1 MGFGFFLLPFFRWVI
16 LMSSSRSLL
25 PFWDSPA
32 IRTGFGGPVFLWMLI
47 ITAFGTLVCLFNT
60 RGALLHLPSSL
71 KDARVED
78 MAAFYRASEMSN
90 YDAASY
96 VYDPSLFR
104 DGLPERL
111 SDLIFLNPPHA
122 LPVFHVFAWSDF
134 ATVKIGFI
142 CLTLI
147 ALFAIPRMAGQT
159 FALSALFAAS
169 AAPVQILLRLN
180 LSVFVIALIVYA
192 TLHARSRPVLAG
204 IALSVATIKPQ
215 YGLLVPFFLAGIG
228 AWRCIAWATIGTL
241 SMFLIS
247 LLMFGPGVFESYLA
261 SFSTPLYRAYALT
274 ALEWDTSFRS
284 FLGRLD
290 VAADLRALLVLAAI
304 AGAAVCVF
312 RLPKDWSYELRIG
325 VMLLLGTLVAP
336 SFMYYSWPLFAAGV
350 LFIARALP
358 DWPMELQFL
367 AGLTWM
373 QPLIYM
379 LLLPLLPGVLT
390 AHAAAVFVLMAVL
403 IMSFFRLA
411 RRRASAPVMQSGDV
425 FQGV

>member
-1 MGFGFFLLPFFRWVI
+1 
-16 LMSSSRSLL
+16 MSSSRSLL
-25 PFWDSPA
+25 PFWDSRT
-32 IRTGFGGPVFLWMLI
+32 IRTGFGGPAFLWLLI

-60 RGALLHLPSSL
+60 RAHILYLPSSL

-78 MAAFYRASEMSN
+78 MAAFCRASEMSN
-90 YDAASY
+90 YDAASN
-96 VYDPSLFR
+96 VYNPSLFR
-104 DGLPERL
+104 DGLSERL
-111 SDLIFLNPPHA
+111 SDLIFLNPPHV
-122 LPVFHVFAWSDF
+122 LPIFHIFAWSDY
-134 ATVKIGFI
+134 AAVKIAFI

-147 ALFAIPRMAGQT
+147 TLFAIPRLVGQT

-192 TLHARSRPVLAG
+192 TKHARSRPILAG
-204 IALSVATIKPQ
+204 VALSVATIKPQ
-215 YGLLVPFFLAGIG
+215 YGLLIPFFLAGIG

-241 SMFLIS
+241 SMLIVT

-261 SFSTPLYRAYALT
+261 SFTTPLYQAYALT

-290 VAADLRALLVLAAI
+290 TAVDVRAVLVVAAILA
-304 AGAAVCVF
+304 AAVCAF
-312 RLPKDWSYELRIG
+312 RLPGEWPYDLRVG
-325 VMLLLGTLVAP
+325 MLLLLSTLVAP
-336 SFMYYSWPLFAAGV
+336 SFMYYSWPLFAVGV

-373 QPLIYM
+373 QPLIYI
-379 LLLPLLPGVLT
+379 LLLSLLPAALT
-390 AHAAAVFVLMAVL
+390 AHAAAVFVLMALLV
-403 IMSFFRLA
+403 MSFRLLA
-411 RRRASAPVMQSGDV
+411 RKRASRSV
-425 FQGV
+425 FPSSDALQRA

>member
-1 MGFGFFLLPFFRWVI
+1 MP
-16 LMSSSRSLL
+16 SSRSLL
-25 PFWDSPA
+25 PFWESRA
-32 IRTGFGGPVFLWMLI
+32 IRTGFGGPAFLWLLI

-60 RGALLHLPSSL
+60 RALILYLPSSL

-90 YDAASY
+90 YDVTSY
-96 VYDPSLFR
+96 VYDPTLFR
-104 DGLPERL
+104 DGLSERL

-122 LPVFHVFAWSDF
+122 LPIFHIFAWSDY
-134 ATVKIGFI
+134 ATIKIAFI

-159 FALSALFAAS
+159 FVLSALFAAS

-192 TLHARSRPVLAG
+192 TTHARSRPILSG
-204 IALSVATIKPQ
+204 LALSVATIKPQ
-215 YGLLVPFFLAGIG
+215 YGLLIPFFLAGIG

-241 SMFLIS
+241 LMLIVT

-261 SFSTPLYRAYALT
+261 SFATPLYQAYALT
-274 ALEWDTSFRS
+274 ALDWDTSFRS

-290 VAADLRALLVLAAI
+290 AAADVRAVLVMAAI
-304 AGAAVCVF
+304 LVAAVCAF
-312 RLPKDWSYELRIG
+312 RLPRDWPDDLRVG
-325 VMLLLGTLVAP
+325 MLLLLSTLVAP
-336 SFMYYSWPLFAAGV
+336 SFMYYSWPLFAVGV

-379 LLLPLLPGVLT
+379 LLLSLLPAALT
-390 AHAAAVFVLMAVL
+390 AHAATVFILTAMMV
-403 IMSFFRLA
+403 MSFFLLA
-411 RRRASAPVMQSGDV
+411 RRRASRPALRGTGALQRA
-425 FQGV
+425 

>member
-1 MGFGFFLLPFFRWVI
+1 
-16 LMSSSRSLL
+16 MSSKRSLL
-25 PFWDSPA
+25 PFWESPA
-32 IRTGFGGPVFLWMLI
+32 IRTAFGGPAFLWLLI
-47 ITAFGTLVCLFNT
+47 ITAFGTLVCLFNI
-60 RGALLHLPSSL
+60 RGPLLHLPASL
-71 KDARVED
+71 KQARVED

-104 DGLPERL
+104 DGLSERL

-122 LPVFHVFAWSDF
+122 LPVFHVFAWTDF

-192 TLHARSRPVLAG
+192 TMHARSRPVLSG
-204 IALSVATIKPQ
+204 LALSVATIKPQ

-241 SMFLIS
+241 SWMIVTLV
-247 LLMFGPGVFESYLA
+247 MFGPGVFESYLA
-261 SFSTPLYRAYALT
+261 AFSTPLYQAYALT

-284 FLGRLD
+284 FLGRLG
-290 VAADLRALLVLAAI
+290 VAADLRTALVLAAI
-304 AGAAVCVF
+304 VAGAVCAF
-312 RLPKDWSYELRIG
+312 RLPRDWPCGLRVG
-325 VMLLLGTLVAP
+325 MLLLLSTLVAP

-358 DWPMELQFL
+358 DWPIELQFL

-379 LLLPLLPGVLT
+379 LLLPLLPAVLT
-390 AHAAAVFVLMAVL
+390 AHAATVFLLMALLV
-403 IMSFFRLA
+403 MSFFLLA
-411 RRRASAPVMQSGDV
+411 RRRAPGPALRGSDALQRA
-425 FQGV
+425 